1 MAPARTLTVVIEPRT
16 ALVRSGSTSHVDI
29 RDPFMIPFAL
39 MFRSLCWACDSM
51 DPQVWS
57 NVSFGG
63 KESPR
68 LSHVVDM

>member
-57 NVSFGG
+57 NVSFRG
-63 KESPR
+63 KAQSR
-68 LSHVVDM
+68 RIYVM